1 MKIFLTVTAFL
12 FATGSTFADDAATQK
27 LKAAATAALEKA
39 AVKNVQSA
47 ETEHLLVFANV
58 PSAKIKALADLA
70 EKTFVFTAKSLK
82 VEKTDELFAG
92 KLPVFV
98 ISDRKS
104 FTALIQALENR
115 RPEQDE
121 TYEIKTRG
129 DVPFVAVGV
138 GIGSIPNDAE
148 LATQTAQWTAAAVLN
163 KKLGT
168 DPGAFDLPEW
178 AQLGFGKIAALR
190 AEGNPV
196 KVAAYRTKAR
206 SLVNGRVRG
215 VVKITDACSGTKG
228 REHDLLVMSVVD
240 YLAFGPDPEK
250 FTQLMTGFKKS
261 DTNQNPTM
269 DSIVRGL
276 EWKWEDLDIG
286 WKTMMIKAK

>member
-1 MKIFLTVTAFL
+1 M
-12 FATGSTFADDAATQK
+12 GSTLADDAATQK
-27 LKAAATAALEKA
+27 LKTVATAALEKA

-47 ETEHLLVFANV
+47 ETEHLFVFATV
-58 PSAKIKALADLA
+58 PSAKIKPLAELA
-70 EKTFVFTAKSLK
+70 EKSFVFTAKSLK
-82 VEKTDELFAG
+82 VEKPDELFAG

-98 ISDRKS
+98 IADRKPYV
-104 FTALIQALENR
+104 ALIQALENR
-115 RPEQDE
+115 RPEQSD
-121 TYEIKTRG
+121 TFEIKTRG

-138 GIGSIPNDAE
+138 GIGSIPNDTE
-148 LATQTAQWTAAAVLN
+148 LASLAAQWTAAAVLN

-178 AQLGFGKIAALR
+178 AELGFGKIAALR
-190 AEGNPV
+190 AENNQV
-196 KVAAYRTKAR
+196 KVAAYRTKAK

-215 VVKITDACSGTKG
+215 AVKLTDACSGTKG
-228 REHDLLVMSVVD
+228 REHELLVMSVVD
-240 YLAFGPDPEK
+240 YLAFGPDPDK
-250 FTQLMTGFKKS
+250 FTQLMAGFKKS

-276 EWKWEDLDIG
+276 EWKWEDLDLG